1 MDSKEQKTLLQLSR
15 RVLREYTLRARVEKN
30 LIKEFDITG
39 NMEKNSGVFVT
50 LQIRGKLRGCIGC
63 IEARKPLYQAVI
75 DNTINSAFKDPR
87 FSPVAESELDDID
100 ISISV
105 LSAPE
110 KISDS
115 GQFQVG
121 THGIILK
128 KGVYSSVFL
137 PQVATEQGWD
147 REETLC
153 HLSRK
158 AGLDGNAWREKD
170 TAFEVFTAE
179 VFGEKKGH

>member
-15 RVLREYTLRARVEKN
+15 RVLREYAVRARVEKD
-30 LIKEFDITG
+30 LAREFEITG
-39 NMEKNSGVFVT
+39 SMKKNSGVFVT

-63 IEARKPLYQAVI
+63 IDARKPLYQAVI
-75 DNTINSAFKDPR
+75 DNTINAAFRDPR
-87 FSPVAESELDDID
+87 FPPVNESELDAID

-105 LSAPE
+105 LSVPE
-110 KISDS
+110 NIPDS

-121 THGIILK
+121 AHGVILK

-147 REETLC
+147 REETLY

-158 AGLDGNAWREKD
+158 AGLDGNAWKDKD

>member
-15 RVLREYTLRARVEKN
+15 SVLREYTLLSKVGKD
-30 LIKEFDITG
+30 LIKEFDITE
-39 NMEKNSGVFVT
+39 NMKKNSGVFVT
-50 LQIRGKLRGCIGC
+50 LQIRGELRGCIGC
-63 IEARKPLYQAVI
+63 IEARKPLYRAVI
-75 DNTINSAFKDPR
+75 DNTVNSAFKDPR
-87 FSPVAESELDDID
+87 FPPVNESELNDID

-110 KISDS
+110 KISDYT
-115 GQFQVG
+115 QFKVG
-121 THGIILK
+121 AHGIILK

-147 REETLC
+147 REETLY

-158 AGLDGNAWREKD
+158 AGLDGNAWKEKG
-170 TAFEVFTAE
+170 TNFEVFTAE
-179 VFGEKKGH
+179 VFGDKKGH